1 MVRTGIAGLVQKGA
15 VIPAARSQDDF
26 AAAVLTNS
34 PAIIVLFGDINELPR
49 LVRRGQECRKNLI
62 VHLDL
67 FEGIG
72 KDKSGVRFLART
84 GMPALITTKPHL
96 GKMAREEGLLVIQR
110 LFLMDS
116 ESLRTGI
123 NMLKGFKPDAVEI
136 LPALVPGEIVRE
148 IIREI
153 DIPVLAGGLIRTP
166 ADVAFAIGNGV
177 YAVSTSRRNLWK

>member
-1 MVRTGIAGLVQKGA
+1 MARMTIAALIRKGT
-15 VIPAARSQDDF
+15 VVPAARSGEDF
-26 AAAVLTNS
+26 EAAMRTGS

-49 LVRRGQECRKNLI
+49 LVRRGQECKKQLI

-72 KDKSGVRFLART
+72 KDKSGIRFLART

-96 GKMAREEGLLVIQR
+96 GKIAREEGLLVIQR

-123 NMLKGFKPDAVEI
+123 HMLKGFRPDAVEI
-136 LPALVPGEIVRE
+136 LPALVPAAIVRE
-148 IIREI
+148 IIRET
-153 DIPVLAGGLIRTP
+153 DLPVLAGGLIRT
-166 ADVAFAIGNGV
+166 ADDVAHAIGNGV
-177 YAVSTSRRNLWK
+177 FAVSTSRRDLWV

>member
-1 MVRTGIAGLVQKGA
+1 MARTGIAGLIKKGA
-15 VIPAARSQDDF
+15 VIPAARSVEDF
-26 AAAVLTNS
+26 EAAVLTNS

-49 LVRRGQECRKNLI
+49 LVRRGQECKKHLI

-72 KDKSGVRFLART
+72 KDRSGVRFLART
-84 GMPALITTKPHL
+84 GMPALITIKPQL
-96 GKMAREEGLLVIQR
+96 GKIARDEGLVVIQR

-136 LPALVPGEIVRE
+136 LPALVPGEIVHE

-153 DIPVLAGGLIRTP
+153 DIPVLAGGLIRT
-166 ADVAFAIGNGV
+166 ADDVAFALRNGV
-177 YAVSTSRRNLWK
+177 YAVSTSRRGLWK